1 MLDINFIRENRELV
15 KQGMSAKGEKD
26 HSIVDQVIEEDEKGR
41 SVVTSIDRLRVESNK
56 KSKQI
61 GELMARGKRE
71 EAQAL
76 IAETGESKDQL
87 KKLEENKEA
96 LQARRE
102 SLLYQIPN
110 IPDPSV
116 PVGKTPEE
124 NEVFK
129 EWGERLDE
137 TWRKPHWEL
146 AEQRSEERR
155 VGRERRAQSA
165 RSEQRKNGAHS

>member
-1 MLDINFIRENRELV
+1 
-15 KQGMSAKGEKD
+15 
-26 HSIVDQVIEEDEKGR
+26 
-41 SVVTSIDRLRVESNK
+41 
-56 KSKQI
+56 
-61 GELMARGKRE
+61 MARGKRE

-87 KKLEENKEA
+87 KKLEESKEA

-146 AEQRSEERR
+146 AEQKDWIDFERGAKVTGAGFPFY
-155 VGRERRAQSA
+155 VGDIARLQRALINFFINEAAGDGCKAVQA
-165 RSEQRKNGAHS
+165 PVLIRGNYAKGTGQ

>member
-1 MLDINFIRENRELV
+1 
-15 KQGMSAKGEKD
+15 
-26 HSIVDQVIEEDEKGR
+26 
-41 SVVTSIDRLRVESNK
+41 
-56 KSKQI
+56 
-61 GELMARGKRE
+61 MARGKRE

-87 KKLEENKEA
+87 KKLEESKEA

-116 PVGKTPEE
+116 PVGKTPEA
-124 NEVFK
+124 NEAFK
-129 EWGERLDE
+129 EGGETLDE

-146 AEQRSEERR
+146 AEQKDRIDNERGAKVTGAGTPFYVR
-155 VGRERRAQSA
+155 DMA
-165 RSEQRKNGAHS
+165 RLQTAFSNFAI

>member
-1 MLDINFIRENRELV
+1 MLDINFNRENREHV
-15 KQGMSAKGEKD
+15 KQGMSAKGEND
-26 HSIVDQVIEEDEKGR
+26 HSIVDQVIEVDEKWR
-41 SVVTSIDRLRVESNK
+41 SVVTSIDRLRAESNK
-56 KSKQI
+56 KSKQS

-87 KKLEENKEA
+87 KKLEESKEA

-116 PVGKTPEE
+116 PVGKTTEE
-124 NEVFK
+124 DRKSVVK
-129 EWGERLDE
+129 GKGE
-137 TWRKPHWEL
+137 
-146 AEQRSEERR
+146 EE
-155 VGRERRAQSA
+155 E
-165 RSEQRKNGAHS
+165 K